1 MAGAGVTSG
10 AGNAQRQLLSDSVQ
24 TQARH
29 VNRELFAKLTFF
41 RGYTECIAVQPSV
54 ARHITVAIGIGIE

>member
-41 RGYTECIAVQPSV
+41 RGYTKYIAVQQPV
-54 ARHITVAIGIGIE
+54 VRQITIEIAIGIE